1 MIRNGIVNTNREYSL
16 GNLGEKRGAT
26 KKYSKESSLY
36 ALRHV
41 HEQRNIFAKMDTSM
55 YIYIYI
61 CIFQDLSIR
70 YRNLDPS
77 PSPLSVHD
85 LSFRPAF
92 AAGSF
97 YAITLPT
104 LVGKMGKG
112 WKKEGGISRRKPGL
126 KVARR
131 LFARRES

>member
-1 MIRNGIVNTNREYSL
+1 
-16 GNLGEKRGAT
+16 
-26 KKYSKESSLY
+26 
-36 ALRHV
+36 
-41 HEQRNIFAKMDTSM
+41 MDTSSV

-61 CIFQDLSIR
+61 PRFIDSLSK
-70 YRNLDPS
+70 LGPLS
-77 PSPLSVHD
+77 SPLSVHD
-85 LSFRPAF
+85 LLFRPAF

-104 LVGKMGKG
+104 LVGKMEKG
-112 WKKEGGISRRKPGL
+112 WKKEGGISRRKAGL